1 MGVEGVTFEGVPT
14 GIKSYFSSCGKLAA
28 ILIVLSK
35 LPSHASSS
43 MNCTSLLIMN
53 FLVIGLYNF
62 YAFDSS
68 LYPTNM
74 HFSPLLSNFLLNS
87 SQLPQAIRQDRNSV
101 ANRYANCPPPSSFP
115 SFSFITIFESNLTLN
130 H

>member
-14 GIKSYFSSCGKLAA
+14 SIKSYFSSCGKLVA

-53 FLVIGLYNF
+53 FFVIGLHNL
-62 YAFDSS
+62 YAFYST

-74 HFSPLLSNFLLNS
+74 HFSPLLFNFILNS
-87 SQLPQAIRQDRNSV
+87 FGACAYTTHTN
-101 ANRYANCPPPSSFP
+101 
-115 SFSFITIFESNLTLN
+115 TLM
-130 H
+130 